1 MKEISQWL
9 EVAKRLP
16 TYEEVKPS
24 IKSVPLTQEPAWRNQ
39 DIRTSSPFVAVL
51 AKNQYGQVR
60 FYPANNIADAVLRIQ
75 GGKTLTTN
83 SLEAVRQMGFEVS
96 VIQEEIR
103 L

>member
-1 MKEISQWL
+1 MT
-9 EVAKRLP
+9 A
-16 TYEEVKPS
+16 
-24 IKSVPLTQEPAWRNQ
+24 TQTQ

-51 AKNQYGQVR
+51 AKSQYGQVR

-103 L
+103 V